1 MALKKSEK
9 NLVGIASIAIGG
21 AIIMM
26 VAMPQ
31 WDSWNASNNQV
42 NSLKE
47 EIKNLTA
54 QQNSLN
60 AQVTL
65 LRQHTD
71 VPLGVTIR
79 TYNEGNREQI
89 IKSLLDHVVNLA
101 MGAGNRFISLKPSDA
116 VPMILSPPPLKTAA
130 NGYSSTPAAATTTT
144 TNTTTTATTT
154 TTTST
159 TTSTTPDVNAEAEA
173 AVAPPPLTT
182 FGYDMAIRGSYDT
195 LQRFLRVMGQQ
206 KELLEIVSLTLDNE
220 AVKGKAGSAGT
231 PDPSR
236 PLKLTA
242 HLRLAIQPER

>member
-9 NLVGIASIAIGG
+9 NLVGIASIAVGG

-47 EIKNLTA
+47 EIKNFTT
-54 QQNSLN
+54 QQESLN
-60 AQVTL
+60 AQIAL
-65 LRQHTD
+65 LKQHTD

-89 IKSLLDHVVNLA
+89 IKALLDHVVNLA
-101 MGAGNRFISLKPSDA
+101 MGAGNRFISLKPSEA
-116 VPMILSPPPLKTAA
+116 APMIPPPPP
-130 NGYSSTPAAATTTT
+130 SAATAK
-144 TNTTTTATTT
+144 TATTT
-154 TTTST
+154 TTTSASTTSTTST
-159 TTSTTPDVNAEAEA
+159 TTSTTQDANAAAEA

-195 LQRFLRVMGQQ
+195 LQRFLRIMGQQ

-220 AVKGKAGSAGT
+220 ALKGKVGSAVT

-242 HLRLAIQPER
+242 HLRLAIQPERQ

>member
-9 NLVGIASIAIGG
+9 NLVGVATIAIGG

-42 NSLKE
+42 NALKE
-47 EIKNLTA
+47 EIKNFTA
-54 QQNSLN
+54 QQDSLK
-60 AQVTL
+60 AQVAL

-71 VPLGVTIR
+71 VPLGVIIR

-116 VPMILSPPPLKTAA
+116 APMIPPPAP
-130 NGYSSTPAAATTTT
+130 SAAAAKTGTTTT
-144 TNTTTTATTT
+144 TTTSTTTAASA
-154 TTTST
+154 TTST
-159 TTSTTPDVNAEAEA
+159 TTSTTPDANAEAEA

-195 LQRFLRVMGQQ
+195 LQRFLRIMGQQ

-220 AVKGKAGSAGT
+220 ALKGKAGSAGT

>member
-1 MALKKSEK
+1 
-9 NLVGIASIAIGG
+9 
-21 AIIMM
+21 
-26 VAMPQ
+26 MPQ

-42 NSLKE
+42 NALKE
-47 EIKNLTA
+47 EIKNFTA
-54 QQNSLN
+54 QQDSLK
-60 AQVTL
+60 AQVAL

-89 IKSLLDHVVNLA
+89 IKALLDHVVNLA

-116 VPMILSPPPLKTAA
+116 APMIPPPAPSASAAKT
-130 NGYSSTPAAATTTT
+130 
-144 TNTTTTATTT
+144 TTT

-159 TTSTTPDVNAEAEA
+159 TTAASATTSTSTSTTDANAEAEA

-195 LQRFLRVMGQQ
+195 LQRFLRIMGQQ

-220 AVKGKAGSAGT
+220 AVKGKAASSSAGI

>member
-9 NLVGIASIAIGG
+9 NLVGIASIAVGG

-31 WDSWNASNNQV
+31 WDGWNASNNQV

-47 EIKNLTA
+47 EIKNLAT
-54 QQNSLN
+54 QQSSLEG
-60 AQVTL
+60 QVAI

-71 VPLGVTIR
+71 VPSNITIR
-79 TYNEGNREQI
+79 TYNEENREQI

-101 MGAGNRFISLKPSDA
+101 VSAGNRFISLKPSDA
-116 VPMILSPPPLKTAA
+116 APMIAPPPKTGAVA
-130 NGYSSTPAAATTTT
+130 TTPASTSTTTTTSTTSTTPAAATTTT
-144 TNTTTTATTT
+144 TTSTTATA
-154 TTTST
+154 
-159 TTSTTPDVNAEAEA
+159 NAEAAA

-182 FGYDMAIRGSYDT
+182 FGYDLSVRGSYDT

-220 AVKGKAGSAGT
+220 AVHGKPGSNGA
-231 PDPSR
+231 PDPNR